1 MDASN
6 GRAEDLCKEGH
17 AKGCPSRS
25 QVCFSRQQI
34 VRIDAFPVI
43 SNKPP
48 HLNIKYV
55 PQHVLPRARNLVGMK
70 SFHGIAV
77 LGQNILGIEL
87 GHNRSY
93 QQRQMKRC
101 TNWE

>member
-1 MDASN
+1 MDASD

-34 VRIDAFPVI
+34 VAFPVI

-55 PQHVLPRARNLVGMK
+55 PQHVLPRTRNLVGVK
-70 SFHGIAV
+70 SFHRIAV
-77 LGQNILGIEL
+77 LGQNIWALGLGIIDL
-87 GHNRSY
+87 ISKGR
-93 QQRQMKRC
+93 
-101 TNWE
+101 